1 MEYNEYRKKLA
12 ALKAEIKELEKRYI
26 DELPFH
32 TNDKIKIKG
41 EFVGWLLSVKPLM
54 FDMIEIR
61 FYPPKKNGEQ
71 SSSIRTM
78 FVQINDIEVIND

>member
-1 MEYNEYRKKLA
+1 MEYKEYEKKLA

-32 TNDKIKIKG
+32 ANDKIKIKG
-41 EFVGWLLSVKPLM
+41 EFVGWLSLVKPFMLE
-54 FDMIEIR
+54 MIEIW

-71 SSSIRTM
+71 SNSRRVM
-78 FVQINDIEVIND
+78 LVKINEIEVIND

>member
-1 MEYNEYRKKLA
+1 MEYKEYRKKLD
-12 ALKAEIKELEKRYI
+12 ALNAEIKELKKRYI

-32 TNDKIKIKG
+32 ANDKIKIRG
-41 EFVGWLLSVKPLM
+41 EFAGWLLSVKLLM

-71 SSSIRTM
+71 SNLRRVM